1 MQFIRKYYRITS
13 SLHGRIRSS
22 LYGGISGLEVV
33 YREVLED
40 KRISL
45 GIIRGLKKNYRIR
58 SSLHVRIK
66 RLEVVYMEGL
76 EDQKQF
82 LCKDQKIRSSLYESI
97 KRLEIV
103 YNVQERIREL
113 EKYLRGSIRRLE
125 KYLRGILEDQQFTR
139 KYQNI
144 RRVGYKQDKFKSLE
158 DFCYSFKVIKD
169 STHHQ
174 EHLLII
180 HFNKQLFIFYNI
192 IVEQQTFINK

>member
-1 MQFIRKYYRITS
+1 MQFTS
-13 SLHGRIRSS
+13 KNQKIRSS
-22 LYGGISGLEVV
+22 S
-33 YREVLED
+33 
-40 KRISL
+40 
-45 GIIRGLKKNYRIR
+45 
-58 SSLHVRIK
+58 HVRII

-76 EDQKQF
+76 KDQKQF

-144 RRVGYKQDKFKSLE
+144 RRVGYKQNKFKSVE